1 MMMTWQKRAAGLM
14 AMALTLVAAAPAMAA
29 GDPTGA
35 AVPADKLAGVGLN
48 FVWVLVAGALVFFMQ
63 AGFALVE
70 TGFTRAK
77 NATHTMGMN
86 LMVFLV
92 GAIGFWLVG
101 FPLMFGNVGA
111 LGTLTGTTVLSG
123 GISIGGWNLI
133 GTRGWLLA
141 GAGYDVAVI
150 LLFFFQMVFM
160 DTAVTIPTGSMAE
173 RVKFGAVIAGSF
185 FISMLLYPVFGNW
198 VWGGGWLSQVGV
210 KLGLGHG
217 VVDFAGSG
225 VVHTIGGMAAL
236 AGAIVLGPR
245 LGKFRK
251 DGTPTAI
258 PGHDLPM
265 GILGTIILFFGW
277 FGFNA
282 GSTLA
287 GSDLRLAVVAVN
299 TMLAGAA
306 GGLAALLYVKQR
318 FGKFDVSM
326 MCNGALAGLVAI
338 TAPSAFV
345 NPVAAVFIGTVG
357 GILVVFAALFVER
370 KLKLDDPVG
379 AVAVHGVNGLWGMLA
394 LGLFAD
400 GTYGAGL
407 NGIEGPVAGLLYGNP
422 GQLAA
427 QLLGVGVAI
436 VWGFGLSFVFYKLYD
451 KFFGLRVSAEDE
463 VAGLD
468 VPEMGALA
476 YPEFVLVHSAESQE
490 EAGEPAVAAGAHVI
504 ELTRRTAGVVPSGS
518 IWGRKVEAIIRP
530 ERLETVRKALL
541 EMGIG
546 GLTVTEVR
554 GVGEQ
559 HGIVETYRGSTMEV
573 ALRPKVKIEVVIP
586 EALSRQVI
594 DSILEHARTGAV
606 GDGKVFVYPLE
617 DAIRVRTG
625 ERGSTAV

>member
-1 MMMTWQKRAAGLM
+1 MGKWKGFLAGAATAL
-14 AMALTLVAAAPAMAA
+14 LTLAAATPALAQ

-35 AVPADKLAGVGLN
+35 GVPAEKLTGVGLN

-77 NATHTMGMN
+77 NAAHTMGMN
-86 LMVFLV
+86 LVVFLV

-111 LGTLTGTTVLSG
+111 LATLTGTDVLSR
-123 GISIGGWNLI
+123 GISIGGWNLL
-133 GTRGWLLA
+133 GAKGWLLT
-141 GAGYDVAVI
+141 GAAYDVAVV

-160 DTAVTIPTGSMAE
+160 DTAVTIPTGAMAE
-173 RVKFGAVIAGSF
+173 RIKFSAVIVGSF

-198 VWGGGWLSQVGV
+198 VWGGGWLSQLGL

-236 AGAIVLGPR
+236 AGALVLGPR
-245 LGKFRK
+245 HGKYNK
-251 DGTPTAI
+251 DGTPVAI

-265 GILGTIILFFGW
+265 GVLGTIILFFGW

-306 GGLAALLYVKQR
+306 GGLAALLYVKAR
-318 FGKFDVSM
+318 FNTFDVSM

-338 TAPSAFV
+338 TGPSAFV
-345 NPVAAVFIGTVG
+345 SPVSAVIIGGVG
-357 GILVVFAALFVER
+357 GILVVLAALFLER
-370 KLKLDDPVG
+370 KLRIDDPVG
-379 AVAVHGVNGLWGMLA
+379 AVAVHGVNGLWGLLA

-400 GTYGAGL
+400 GTYGSGL
-407 NGIEGPVAGLLYGNP
+407 NGVDGAVTGLFYGNP
-422 GQLAA
+422 GQLVA
-427 QLLGVGVAI
+427 QLVGMGVVVA
-436 VWGFGLSFVFYKLYD
+436 WGFGASYLFYRAYD
-451 KFFGLRVSAEDE
+451 KLLGMRVRPEDE

-476 YPEFVLVHSAESQE
+476 YPEFVLVHQGFGPAAETR
-490 EAGEPAVAAGAHVI
+490 VATGHVL
-504 ELTRRTAGVVPSGS
+504 ELSHRGVAPQSGNV
-518 IWGRKVEAIIRP
+518 WGRKVEAIIRP
-530 ERLETVRKALL
+530 DRLEAVRTALAELGVGGVTVS
-541 EMGIG
+541 
-546 GLTVTEVR
+546 EVR
-554 GVGEQ
+554 GFGEQ
-559 HGIVETYRGSTMEV
+559 QGFTETYRGATV
-573 ALRPKVKIEVVIP
+573 KIPLVPKVKIEVITP
-586 EALSRQVI
+586 EALSKRAVEA
-594 DSILEHARTGAV
+594 ILEHARTGSV
-606 GDGKVFVYPLE
+606 GDGKIFVYPLE

-625 ERGSTAV
+625 ERGAEAV